1 METEGLRN
9 QLEFKSNSPFK
20 DQIDRS
26 SSSSIFEQL
35 IEIRRISLPIL
46 ETEGLQKSSWL
57 DHQAHE
63 AEGFIFLS
71 LSRDPVSSCS
81 LRQKAS
87 WILNSCELI
96 IMLYEAEGLMHSQLN
111 ANQCL
116 CCINTF
122 FFSTRRSNTPWGRR
136 PHCYSQFAHL
146 IAIHGINWWSDGS
159 SMAIAASSFEGA
171 SKKAF
176 KDVAWILCR
185 FTSSFIEARL
195 RFESE
200 ELLNRF
206 ILFMGLLATACQ
218 SRGIC
223 VFDLS
228 SRLSNSFDSIDKS
241 CYLRYC
247 RIADNCF
254 LNSKAIF

>member
-122 FFSTRRSNTPWGRR
+122 FSRHGDPTRPEAEG
-136 PHCYSQFAHL
+136 L
-146 IAIHGINWWSDGS
+146 IAILNLLISLPFTESIDDQTDHQWQLLQVALKAHQKKSLQRCCMDPLQIHIVFYRSPIAIRKRGAPQSIHLIYGI
-159 SMAIAASSFEGA
+159 A
-171 SKKAF
+171 
-176 KDVAWILCR
+176 
-185 FTSSFIEARL
+185 
-195 RFESE
+195 
-200 ELLNRF
+200 
-206 ILFMGLLATACQ
+206 
-218 SRGIC
+218 
-223 VFDLS
+223 
-228 SRLSNSFDSIDKS
+228 SNSMSISWDLCIWSQLEVIKF
-241 CYLRYC
+241 LRLY
-247 RIADNCF
+247 R
-254 LNSKAIF
+254 